1 MQEGRL
7 EEGYWHVHGFD
18 ICVGSFRYNLHPRLT
33 LLIVVIESFLEYIV
47 TLNQLTMDHE
57 WSNKKTHEYL
67 VFK

>member
-1 MQEGRL
+1 MDPLPKQISYFG
-7 EEGYWHVHGFD
+7 G
-18 ICVGSFRYNLHPRLT
+18 YNLHPRLT
-33 LLIVVIESFLEYIV
+33 LLIVVIESVLEYII